1 MECCKFLS
9 VQKGGFFASFTDSA
23 RDRGGQRD
31 SQTEILEEVCIK
43 NIKNRFLL
51 FWDLLISSPISWH
64 GKNGY
69 LPNLS
74 FDLSSLCLAG
84 TDIAYIIS

>member
-23 RDRGGQRD
+23 RDREGQQD
-31 SQTEILEEVCIK
+31 SQTEILQETRIG
-43 NIKNRFLL
+43 IGPFA
-51 FWDLLISSPISWH
+51 SPSVGTVI
-64 GKNGY
+64 NGS

-84 TDIAYIIS
+84 RDIAYIIS